1 MSNLSLIDKI
11 YGFIKMNF
19 GFSQPFF
26 LKEIYEQFPEIKRG
40 TVRESIR
47 RLVNN
52 KKIIK
57 AKNGIYELPNPNRI
71 LKSPMVNI
79 AKVIEQSYLK
89 DKDDNVIGYRSGIN
103 FANKLGLTSQTASVD
118 EVYSNVVSNRRR
130 EIKINKSRLIINAPR
145 IEIKNQNYKLL
156 QILDLL
162 SKFEK
167 YSEYDLKQAKPTLL
181 SYLANIQ
188 LTETEIDTIV
198 CAYPL
203 SAQVKFYK
211 IGGANDITQR

>member
-1 MSNLSLIDKI
+1 M
-11 YGFIKMNF
+11 
-19 GFSQPFF
+19 
-26 LKEIYEQFPEIKRG
+26 
-40 TVRESIR
+40 
-47 RLVNN
+47 
-52 KKIIK
+52 KIIK

-188 LTETEIDTIV
+188 LTEAELDTIV